1 MLLLSG
7 QSVVNR
13 TALARPQG
21 GGGGSTCGERP
32 LLRAVGIPLSTTAW
46 TDADPYGP
54 GELWKVD
61 QEHFVSQAGSGVS
74 HHRPFVAML
83 TDPGCGMPLALEHE
97 ACRRATS
104 RCDDCRV
111 YLRSH
116 RHPGRLEIRFTRRA
130 DFYLERA

>member
-1 MLLLSG
+1 
-7 QSVVNR
+7 
-13 TALARPQG
+13 
-21 GGGGSTCGERP
+21 
-32 LLRAVGIPLSTTAW
+32 
-46 TDADPYGP
+46 
-54 GELWKVD
+54 
-61 QEHFVSQAGSGVS
+61 
-74 HHRPFVAML
+74 
-83 TDPGCGMPLALEHE
+83 MPLALEHE